1 MSERC
6 SVFRGVFCAA
16 CSSGEVAENV
26 RVSAMAINANA
37 RIAVF
42 MLSSPLVSGHASPSF
57 PFSWTCFQGVEGS
70 CFIFGV
76 RHLDS
81 DREGNG
87 TFSLP
92 YLSEV
97 FRKASGL
104 LRNHQSGLP

>member
-42 MLSSPLVSGHASPSF
+42 MLSFSF
-57 PFSWTCFQGVEGS
+57 GIWTCKSVILLPLDLLPGCGRLLLHLWRATPGFRSRRERH
-70 CFIFGV
+70 IFPTLPL
-76 RHLDS
+76 R
-81 DREGNG
+81 
-87 TFSLP
+87 SL
-92 YLSEV
+92 
-97 FRKASGL
+97 
-104 LRNHQSGLP
+104 